1 MTAGRGQRW
10 RARLSAAAAAMAVA
24 GLGALSTDLGSW
36 YQGLKQPDWKPPDW
50 AFGPIWTL
58 IYALTAVAGLKAL
71 SAAPDRG
78 ARQWILA
85 ALLANGM
92 LNVFWSLLFFRLQR
106 PDWALAQVGLLWA
119 SVLLLVIL
127 LGRHSKTAGALLLPY
142 LVWVGLAAALNL
154 NVVRLNGPFGHG

>member
-1 MTAGRGQRW
+1 MSFGRGQRW
-10 RARLSAAAAAMAVA
+10 RARLSAAAAATAVA

-36 YQGLKQPDWKPPDW
+36 YQGLRQPDWKPPDW
-50 AFGPIWTL
+50 AFGPIWTV
-58 IYALTAVAGLKAL
+58 IYALTAMAGLKAL

-92 LNVFWSLLFFRLQR
+92 LNVLWSLLFFRLQR

-119 SVLLLVIL
+119 SVALLVVM
-127 LGRHSKTAGALLLPY
+127 LGRHSRAAGVFLLPY

-154 NVVRLNGPFGHG
+154 AVVQLNGPFGGG